1 MTLVSPENPLPISPA
16 EYQSQLHD
24 FIEYEANVE
33 RKNNWE
39 TLTSN
44 SPQTLQRMDV
54 GFLPYA
60 QPLGGIRRIQ
70 MRVQPAVENPDDVDI
85 RDVYGLFEDY
95 EVLVQCC
102 QYEEGEHNDEYE
114 VIETITGTIGR
125 IDNGYITVG
134 FPELAVS
141 QDRIDEANQTVSECD
156 FVHIGELLNPTVFDR
171 EENAVRGLN
180 EEVLA
185 YFSGTRD
192 MEFAENSRALRESER
207 KDDELYEN
215 RNQAEA
221 ISRALTAE
229 GLACIQGPPGT
240 GKTRVIVELV
250 RRCVEADLTVLVTA
264 ESHQAVGNILVGD
277 SSDEDIDEHSLHYH
291 KRINGFPLVRVNP
304 KHDKMSPFERK
315 HYGSEQPS
323 VSSPQSKGGIVYV
336 STNNSAA
343 RLGSADSNPFDVAIV
358 DEATQS
364 RQSSTCIPISRA
376 EKTVLVGDHKQLG
389 PERPFTPEDADEPPE
404 LDFDAEESL
413 FTHLYGE
420 EDGVYGNEIG
430 VMFDQQYRMH
440 PNIAG
445 FPSEE
450 FYNGDLDTAVDR
462 TRLNNLQPI
471 LAQHVENRDSRDT
484 ERNQAEAEAISNYL
498 SRLVSVSG
506 VSTDNIGVATA
517 YRDQVPVLQTAM
529 EQRDFNHKPILV
541 QTFDAFQG
549 SERGVMVLSFVR
561 SNRHGNIGFLGGETG
576 ERRLNVAMTRAKH
589 HCAMFGDW
597 DTLAQGSGLYA
608 RLRDYIQQTGVLI
621 E

>member
-1 MTLVSPENPLPISPA
+1 MTSVSPENPLPISPS
-16 EYQSQLHD
+16 EYQSQLRD
-24 FIEYEANVE
+24 FIGHEADVE
-33 RKNNWE
+33 RKNNRE
-39 TLTSN
+39 TLTSH

-60 QPLGGIRRIQ
+60 QPLGGIRRVQ
-70 MRVQPAVENPDDVDI
+70 MRVQAAVENPDDVDI
-85 RDVYGLFEDY
+85 RDDYGLFEDY

-102 QYEEGEHNDEYE
+102 QYKEGKQNDEYE
-114 VIETITGTIGR
+114 VIETLTGAIGR
-125 IDNGYITVG
+125 INNGSITIG

-141 QDRIDEANQTVSECD
+141 QDRIEEANQTVSECD
-156 FVHIGELLNPTVFDR
+156 FVHVGELLNPTVFDR
-171 EENAVRGLN
+171 EESAVRELN
-180 EEVLA
+180 EDVLA
-185 YFSGTRD
+185 YFSGNRD
-192 MEFAENSRALRESER
+192 VEFAENSRALRESER

-221 ISRALTAE
+221 ISRGLTAE

-250 RRCVEADLTVLVTA
+250 RRCVEAGLTVLVTA

-277 SSDEDIDEHSLHYH
+277 SSDGDIDEHSLHYH

-304 KHDKMSPFERK
+304 KHDKMSAFERK

-323 VSSPQSKGGIVYV
+323 ISAPQSEKGIVYV

-343 RLGSADSNPFDVAIV
+343 RLGNADSNPFNVAII

-364 RQSSTCIPISRA
+364 RQSSTCVPISRA
-376 EKTVLVGDHKQLG
+376 EKTILVGDHKQLG
-389 PERPFTPEDADEPPE
+389 PERPFTPDDADEPPE

-420 EDGVYGNEIG
+420 EAGVYGNEIG

-440 PNIAG
+440 SKIAG

-450 FYNGDLDTAVDR
+450 FYDGDLTTAVDR
-462 TRLNNLQPI
+462 TCLNNLQPI
-471 LAQHVENRDSRDT
+471 LAHHVENRDSRDT
-484 ERNQAEAEAISNYL
+484 ERNQAEAEAISEYL

-506 VSTDNIGVATA
+506 VSPDNIGVATA
-517 YRDQVPVLQTAM
+517 YRDQIPVIQTGI
-529 EQRDFNHKPILV
+529 EQRDIDHKSILV

-549 SERGVMVLSFVR
+549 SEREVMLLSFVR
-561 SNRHGNIGFLGGETG
+561 SNPHGSIGFLGGETG

-597 DTLAQGSGLYA
+597 ETLAQGSDLYA
-608 RLRDYIQQTGVLI
+608 RLRDYIQRTGVLI